1 MYATGPTHAC
11 TGAPFSANGI
21 SGLSVKN
28 SLNRSLSRP
37 SQSTGLSWSGRISKP
52 DTRPIAYADQLDLPY
67 SPSLTMLSP
76 VSACRA
82 TTPATAAASS
92 RS

>member
-11 TGAPFSANGI
+11 AGAPVRANGI

-28 SLNRSLSRP
+28 SLNRSRSRP
-37 SQSTGLSWSGRISKP
+37 SQSTGMSWPGRISKP
-52 DTRPIAYADQLDLPY
+52 DTRPIAYAAQLDLPN
-67 SPSLTMLSP
+67 SPSFTMLSP
-76 VSACRA
+76 TSACRA
-82 TTPATAAASS
+82 TTPATAAVSS